1 MSRKRHRLKSL
12 RKKVKRKDKE
22 LESKTGE
29 ASSYSKSLAQV
40 KEILKVVEGLMVKGE
55 EVERLDEI
63 CCGLGRQEQDDE
75 TSLENKS
82 KEQEVEAEAGRLK
95 EQIERLEGEK
105 ADSEEQLAQE
115 RAVLARARQEF
126 KDKLAQ
132 LSASEEKVKVSSPRL
147 NIRWKS

>member
-1 MSRKRHRLKSL
+1 
-12 RKKVKRKDKE
+12 
-22 LESKTGE
+22 
-29 ASSYSKSLAQV
+29 
-40 KEILKVVEGLMVKGE
+40 MVKGE